1 MFEAYEKITNSS
13 YYDKIEN
20 KNEKFMNSSPLQ
32 SQRENYK
39 YQFKNVMPQEKNIVT
54 QMPQQEMNLENKM
67 KNYSG
72 RNFDYNFIDAELN
85 RSNFAPL
92 NQHVT
97 CLLDSLDILRDKTLW
112 DVDKP
117 SSFSLGNLYRYIR
130 AKELDNAHNAMFDV
144 LALAEILESQ
154 RLKDKWRKVA
164 NNKQFLI

>member
-1 MFEAYEKITNSS
+1 MSPKIQELTGITQEYLDEEGMPFTEAWIRFQKWIQDRNNNG
-13 YYDKIEN
+13 N
-20 KNEKFMNSSPLQ
+20 KNSVVLVAHN
-32 SQRENYK
+32 
-39 YQFKNVMPQEKNIVT
+39 
-54 QMPQQEMNLENKM
+54 
-67 KNYSG
+67 G